1 MSTSDIS
8 APGAAGEEPKA
19 PKIEFPC
26 AYPIKVLGDAAD
38 DFAAFVAD
46 VLFKH
51 TGERFHKNIEII
63 ESRNGRFLS
72 ARVTITATGV
82 EQLQALFDEL
92 KASGRVHAVI

>member
-1 MSTSDIS
+1 MSTD
-8 APGAAGEEPKA
+8 EPQA

-26 AYPIKVLGDAAD
+26 PYPIKVVGDAAE
-38 DFAAFVAD
+38 DFAVFVAD
-46 VLFKH
+46 VLVKH
-51 TGERFHKNIEII
+51 TGERLHEEIEII